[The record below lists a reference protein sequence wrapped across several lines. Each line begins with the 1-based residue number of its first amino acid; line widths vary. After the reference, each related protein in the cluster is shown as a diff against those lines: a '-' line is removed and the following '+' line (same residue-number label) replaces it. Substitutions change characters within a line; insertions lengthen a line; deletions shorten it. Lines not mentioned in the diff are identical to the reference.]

1 MQLQIIKMSE
11 DKLTRVLWHAD
22 LVAEGQ
28 REYVKASFALS
39 WVVAEERKTTRH
51 GWHRTSSWAWG
62 YDRHEKIWREYGEL
76 PEGALHIA
84 KEFDALLAKTIGPC
98 RAGLL

>member
-22 LVAEGQ
+22 LNVEGQ
-28 REYVKASFALS
+28 REYAKASFGLS

-51 GWHRTSSWAWG
+51 AWRRTSAWAWG
-62 YDRHEKIWREYGEL
+62 YNHREKAWRESGTL
-76 PEGALHIA
+76 PEGALHVA
-84 KEFDALLAKTIGPC
+84 KEFDAMLAKMIGPC